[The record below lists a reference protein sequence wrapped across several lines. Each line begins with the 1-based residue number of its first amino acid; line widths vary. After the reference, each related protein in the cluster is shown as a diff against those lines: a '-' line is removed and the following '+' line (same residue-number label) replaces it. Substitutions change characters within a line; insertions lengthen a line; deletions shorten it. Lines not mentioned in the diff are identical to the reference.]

1 VHPHFMQ
8 FSWIED
14 TQPSV
19 DLGYASNDAEAGYV
33 IVKPVSI
40 LSRVAP
46 VKASSQAPV
55 PRALKEEY
63 ELGGYAGI

>member
-1 VHPHFMQ
+1 MHPHFMQ

-40 LSRVAP
+40 LSRVPARVPSAP
-46 VKASSQAPV
+46 IS
-55 PRALKEEY
+55 RALKDEY